1 MNITSIK
8 PKFLILT
15 IACFAMLFSQS
26 SCNSYKKIPYFEDVN
41 MAQVSSEDI
50 NNYTD
55 FTIQPHTQL
64 SISVASKN
72 PEADGVFNNNLQN
85 AAANAANLNYGYT
98 VNQKGEV
105 KLPLLGFVKVSGL
118 TSEQLAQQLER
129 QLAPYLAKPSVTVTV
144 MNFKVAVIGDVL
156 RPNVYTSPSERL
168 TIPEALGLAGDM
180 NITGVRDRV
189 IIVREISGKR
199 QYIPIDM
206 TSKTLFQSP
215 YFYLKANDLIYVTP
229 SKTKLSTVSDKGY
242 QNASL
247 IISALSVIAITIS
260 LFRR

>member
-1 MNITSIK
+1 MSNTFIK
-8 PKFLILT
+8 PKFLLLT
-15 IACFAMLFSQS
+15 FACLATLLIQS

-41 MAQVSSEDI
+41 MAKVTSEDI
-50 NNYTD
+50 SNYTD
-55 FTIQPHTQL
+55 LTIQPHTQL
-64 SISVASKN
+64 AISVSSKN
-72 PEADGVFNNNLQN
+72 PEADAVFSNNIQN
-85 AAANAANLNYGYT
+85 AGANTSNSNYGYT

-118 TSEQLAQQLER
+118 TSQQLSEQLEQK
-129 QLAPYLAKPSVTVTV
+129 LAPFLSAPSVTVTV

-168 TIPEALGLAGDM
+168 TITEALGLAGDM
-180 NITGVRDRV
+180 NITAIRDRV
-189 IIVREISGKR
+189 ILVREINAKR
-199 QYIPIDM
+199 EYIPVDL

-229 SKTKLSTVSDKGY
+229 GKAKLSTVSDKGY